1 VTGVE
6 PRLRRL
12 RRWAFDAWR
21 SSTGKY
27 KEHKQREPAT
37 SDLSAWALQPPTQM
51 QQLYHAWAE
60 GVTRRKL
67 DQVAFLAGMRLQ
79 KAWQEHNREGEP
91 EAAE

>member
-1 VTGVE
+1 
-6 PRLRRL
+6 
-12 RRWAFDAWR
+12 
-21 SSTGKY
+21 
-27 KEHKQREPAT
+27 
-37 SDLSAWALQPPTQM
+37 M

-60 GVTRRKL
+60 GVTTRKL